1 MGYIIADKN
10 KMIKSEVDYLMKKY
24 WKHKIIKVNHKSI
37 ITQNIIINGQKRS
50 GKDTFV
56 EMCSRFTNV
65 NNISSIEPIRQ
76 MAEIVN
82 LSDSRYF
89 LNDLKKLVNKYTIY
103 LDQYIEQNLKENHL
117 NFVHIREENIIF
129 SNKYKNYTKL
139 LLINTNNKFEDS
151 ELCPGDKN
159 YKIEKYDHI
168 IINNT
173 LENLIS
179 KAKDF
184 TSIYT

>member
-1 MGYIIADKN
+1 MSDTIADKN
-10 KMIKSEVDYLMKKY
+10 KMIRCEVDYLIKKY
-24 WKHKIIKVNHKSI
+24 YRPKITKVKPC

-56 EMCSRFTNV
+56 EMCGRFTDV

-76 MAEIVN
+76 MAEIVD
-82 LSDSRYF
+82 LSDSRHF
-89 LNDLKKLVNKYTIY
+89 LNELKKLVNKYTIY
-103 LDQYIEQNLKENHL
+103 LDQYVQNNLKENHL

-129 SNKYKNYTKL
+129 SNKYKSYTKL
-139 LLINTNNKFEDS
+139 LLINTNNNFEDS
-151 ELCPGDKN
+151 ELCAADKN
-159 YKIEKYDHI
+159 YRTDKYDHI
-168 IINNT
+168 IINTT
-173 LENLIS
+173 LESLIS

>member
-1 MGYIIADKN
+1 
-10 KMIKSEVDYLMKKY
+10 
-24 WKHKIIKVNHKSI
+24 
-37 ITQNIIINGQKRS
+37 
-50 GKDTFV
+50 
-56 EMCSRFTNV
+56 
-65 NNISSIEPIRQ
+65 

-117 NFVHIREENIIF
+117 NFVHIREENLIF

-139 LLINTNNKFEDS
+139 LLINKNNNFEDS